1 MRSSDDAAS
10 GGGGV
15 LLVVMQT
22 EEEQDENASQGYSSH
37 PDHHGVSYRDSIFN
51 ISSDKSCGGMS
62 QSEARQGMIWAH
74 RGEWGC
80 IKM

>member
-1 MRSSDDAAS
+1 MRLSDDAAS

-37 PDHHGVSYRDSIFN
+37 PDHGVSYRDSRFN